1 MSKNTFEKRC
11 EELGNFVDSLSDSEK
26 KFVLWLLLDYYR
38 DGLLE
43 DIKFEVKDKAD
54 YIIQTVMRKHIDA
67 CEEMRNV
74 IREEIF

>member
-1 MSKNTFEKRC
+1 MNTFEKRC
-11 EELGNFVDSLSDSEK
+11 EELDNLVTDLSDSEK

-38 DGLLE
+38 EGLL
-43 DIKFEVKDKAD
+43 DDLKFVPKDTMDVLAKLKMSDHA
-54 YIIQTVMRKHIDA
+54 RA